1 LTVTKLLADR
11 NGRLSVKKTKRDR
24 SRRSVTLAFCLGA
37 LAWHRGRM
45 RAEGLDVDAGPIF
58 ADTRGGYMSKKN
70 MRRRHYQKTQK
81 QAGVLAVRFHDLRH
95 CCASLLLAAGVDT
108 KIVSER
114 LGHATPGFSANTYQ
128 HVLQGLQQQAAG
140 RPKAILSPAEL
151 KKQKAANG
159 CN

>member
-1 LTVTKLLADR
+1 MTVTKLLADR

-95 CCASLLLAAGVDT
+95 CHATLLLTQGVHP
-108 KIVSER
+108 KVVSER
-114 LGHATPGFSANTYQ
+114 LGHASVGITLDTYS
-128 HVLQGLQQQAAG
+128 HVLPTLQQEAAE
-140 RPKAILSPAEL
+140 AFDQLFPACAE
-151 KKQKAANG
+151 AADEANSSG
-159 CN
+159 L